1 MNIFVLDDEQ
11 VIVETLC
18 NILKEICTDKDNI
31 YGYTNYSSLLKDIKT
46 KKCDI
51 LFMDIKLE
59 DVNGIELIKENEDYL
74 NGTKLIYITGYD
86 EYVED
91 VFETDL
97 VYLVKKP
104 LNEEKI
110 RKAYLKAIEKINNE
124 NKVIVVK
131 TVRETRKI
139 KINDI
144 FYIESD
150 VRLVNIHLKNEVLVS
165 YAKLSDM
172 EERLKGRFLRTHK
185 SYLVN
190 LDKVKSYKNN
200 QLILENGKIIPIS
213 RNNASKV
220 KNEIFNYVKEE
231 V

>member
-1 MNIFVLDDEQ
+1 MNIFVLDDEEI
-11 VIVETLC
+11 IVESLVLM
-18 NILKEICTDKDNI
+18 LKKICGSKDNVF
-31 YGYTNYSSLLKDIKT
+31 GYTDYEKFLKDIKL
-46 KKCDI
+46 KKCDV
-51 LFMDIKLE
+51 LFMDIRLNGA
-59 DVNGIELIKENEDYL
+59 NGIELVKDNEEKL
-74 NGTKLIYITGYD
+74 KGTKLIYITGYD

-104 LNEEKI
+104 LNEEKVF
-110 RKAYLKAIEKINNE
+110 KAYLKAVEKINKE

-131 TVRETRKI
+131 TLKETRKI
-139 KINDI
+139 KISDI

-150 VRLVNIHLKNEVLVS
+150 ARLVNIHLKNEILVS

-172 EERLKGRFLRTHK
+172 ENLLKGNFLRTHK

-190 LDKVKSYKNN
+190 LEKVKSYKHN
-200 QLILENGKIIPIS
+200 QVVLENGKIIPIS
-213 RNNASKV
+213 RNNVSKV
-220 KNEIFNYVKEE
+220 KSEIFNYVKEE

>member
-1 MNIFVLDDEQ
+1 MNIFILDNEEI
-11 VIVETLC
+11 IVESLIGMLK
-18 NILKEICTDKDNI
+18 NICGERVNI
-31 YGYTNYSSLLKDIKT
+31 YGYTDYDKFLKDIKL

-51 LFMDIKLE
+51 LFMDIRLNE
-59 DVNGIELIKENEDYL
+59 ANGIEFIKENVEFL
-74 NGTKLIYITGYD
+74 KNTKLIYITGYD

-97 VYLVKKP
+97 VYLIKKP
-104 LNEEKI
+104 LNEEKVG
-110 RKAYLKAIEKINNE
+110 KAYLKAIEKINKE

-131 TVRETRKI
+131 TLKETRKV
-139 KINDI
+139 KISEI

-150 VRLVNIHLKNEVLVS
+150 ARLVNIHLKNEVLVS

-172 EERLKGRFLRTHK
+172 EKLLKGNFLRTHK

-190 LDKVKSYKNN
+190 LERVKSYKHN
-200 QLILENGKIIPIS
+200 QLILDNGKVIPIS
-213 RNNASKV
+213 RNSVSKV
-220 KNEIFNYVKEE
+220 KNEIFDYVKEE

>member
-220 KNEIFNYVKEE
+220 KNEIFNYVKE

>member
-150 VRLVNIHLKNEVLVS
+150 VRLVNIYLKNEVLVS